1 MSAAA
6 SGKKFTGS
14 IKVADIVV
22 TVTPSY
28 SGAAFA
34 QAVATTLDSPLLTS
48 TLAADNALRIVPAC
62 DVQEPVDLSA

>member
-28 SGAAFA
+28 SSAAFA

-48 TLAADNALRIVPAC
+48 TLAAGNA
-62 DVQEPVDLSA
+62 